1 MLNRIRR
8 KTIREKGQGLT
19 EYVLIL
25 AFIAGIAFMMFGGS
39 GSLKGTL
46 VDTLTETNGTLAG
59 LFSKTYSEYFHEW
72 RDWSSQQL
80 RDISND
86 ERLKADQ
93 EALAIIARKF
103 IGLNQT
109 QVGDL
114 IKSLSK
120 NRNGDVQFENSSN
133 YIEGANGWSQTL
145 VPLSYQTNGLD
156 DAQNKHIHLDFNDN
170 VDTVKFLSEDA
181 KAFRGKDKNGNLPP
195 GNIYSTNDAVVAD
208 RIFYSDGMI
217 LQQGDNATADDKRMV
232 TLQVHYEGGVVDKVR
247 IQART
252 GNTVTDMKNDDKI
265 VNGLNFEVTK
275 RTIVPASNSN

>member
-1 MLNRIRR
+1 MKKDFKKMI
-8 KTIREKGQGLT
+8 IEKGQGLT

-25 AFIAGIAFMMFGGS
+25 AFIAGVAFMMFGGE

-46 VDTLTETNGTLAG
+46 VSTASETNRLLGG
-59 LFSKTYSEYFHEW
+59 LFSKTYSDYFHEW

-80 RDISND
+80 RDISSD

-103 IGLNQT
+103 IGLSETEVKN
-109 QVGDL
+109 L
-114 IKSLSK
+114 IASLSK
-120 NRNGDVQFENSSN
+120 NRKGDVQFQNASN
-133 YIEGANGWSQTL
+133 YKESDNGWSQTL

-156 DAQNKHIHLDFNDN
+156 DTQQKYIHLDFNDN
-170 VDTVKFLSEDA
+170 VNTVKYLSDDA
-181 KAFRGKDKNGNLPP
+181 KAFRGKDKQGNLPP
-195 GNIYSTNDAVVAD
+195 GNIYSDNDAVVAD

-217 LQQGDNATADDKRMV
+217 LQQGDNKTADDKRMV

-252 GNTVTDMKNDDKI
+252 GNTVNDMNKNDNI
-265 VNGLNFEVTK
+265 VNGLNLEVTK
-275 RTIVPASNSN
+275 RNIVPVSD

>member
-1 MLNRIRR
+1 MKKDFKKMI
-8 KTIREKGQGLT
+8 IEKGQGLT

-25 AFIAGIAFMMFGGS
+25 AFIAGVAFMMFGGE

-46 VDTLTETNGTLAG
+46 VSTASETNRLLGG
-59 LFSKTYSEYFHEW
+59 LFSKTYSDYFHEW

-80 RDISND
+80 RDISSD

-103 IGLNQT
+103 I
-109 QVGDL
+109 DL
-114 IKSLSK
+114 SETEVKNLIASLSK
-120 NRNGDVQFENSSN
+120 NRNGVVQFQNASN
-133 YIEGANGWSQTL
+133 YKESDNGWSQTL

-156 DAQNKHIHLDFNDN
+156 DTQQKYIHLDFNDN
-170 VDTVKFLSEDA
+170 VNTVKYLSDDA
-181 KAFRGKDKNGNLPP
+181 KAFRGKDKQGNLPP
-195 GNIYSTNDAVVAD
+195 GNIYSDNDAVVAD

-252 GNTVTDMKNDDKI
+252 GNTVNDMNKNDNI
-265 VNGLNFEVTK
+265 VNGLNLEVTK
-275 RTIVPASNSN
+275 RNIVPVSD